1 MVEIALSEPTPSGRS
16 CLAWS
21 GACFHSAVN
30 TFLTRLS
37 HNHRNARRCHS
48 MSLRNPLLSFVLL
61 VCSATAFAA
70 PPPASAPSPA
80 SSDALPEAV
89 SATAAA
95 SSTATAANT
104 DAPDL
109 ADIRAFTRVYAI
121 VKQAYVDKVSD
132 KTLMQSAIRGMLAGL
147 DPHSEFLDTSD
158 LKDLTEDTTGAY
170 SGLGIE
176 VAQLN
181 DQLRIVAPID
191 GTPAARAGI
200 KSGDVIVSI
209 NGKTVQPDALDA
221 AVKQLRGPPGS
232 KITLG
237 ILHVDAK
244 APVTIPLTRERIHVG
259 SVKVQMLDPG
269 YAYIRVSQFQE
280 DTATD
285 LDHDLDALQKKSG
298 PLRGAVLDLRSN
310 PGGLLTAA
318 VGVSDAF
325 LDSGTIV
332 STKGRLKESDLDFS
346 ATPGDLLDGAPM
358 VVLVDNGTA
367 SAAEIVAG
375 ALKDNHRALLLGQRT
390 FGKGSVQTILPLSD
404 DEAIKLTTAR
414 YYTPDGSSIQAA
426 GITPDITLGNLTVS
440 AQTGT
445 PIDDEHESDLPNH
458 LVGNTPVSE
467 TAAAQA
473 GKLAVEDYPL
483 SEALHVLKGL
493 ALARPVALPRTAARP
508 ATSKR

>member
-1 MVEIALSEPTPSGRS
+1 
-16 CLAWS
+16 
-21 GACFHSAVN
+21 
-30 TFLTRLS
+30 
-37 HNHRNARRCHS
+37 
-48 MSLRNPLLSFVLL
+48 MSLRKPLLCLLLL
-61 VCSATAFAA
+61 VSGTAALAA
-70 PPPASAPSPA
+70 PPPATAPAPA
-80 SSDALPEAV
+80 SSNAPPESV
-89 SATAAA
+89 STPAEAGSVATAA
-95 SSTATAANT
+95 STDT
-104 DAPDL
+104 PDL
-109 ADIRAFTRVYAI
+109 ADIRAFTRVYAM
-121 VKQAYVDKVSD
+121 VKQAYVDKVDD

-200 KSGDVIVSI
+200 KPGDVIVSI
-209 NGKTVQPDALDA
+209 NGKAVQPDALDS
-221 AVKQLRGPPGS
+221 AVKELRGPPGS
-232 KITLG
+232 RITLG
-237 ILHVDAK
+237 ILHADAK

-259 SVKVQMLDPG
+259 SVKVSMLDPG
-269 YAYIRVSQFQE
+269 YAYIRISQFQE
-280 DTATD
+280 DTASD
-285 LDHDLDALQKKSG
+285 LDHDLDALQRKDG

-332 STKGRLKESDLDFS
+332 TTKGRLREADLHFN

-375 ALKDNHRALLLGQRT
+375 ALKDDHRALLMGQRT
-390 FGKGSVQTILPLSD
+390 FGKGSVQTILPLTD

-414 YYTPDGSSIQAA
+414 YYTPNGASIQAA
-426 GITPDITLGNLTVS
+426 GITPDITLGNLSVS
-440 AQTGT
+440 TQASMPG
-445 PIDDEHESDLPNH
+445 DDEHESDLPNH
-458 LVGNTPVSE
+458 LQGNTPVVDD
-467 TAAAQA
+467 TAATQA
-473 GKLAVEDYPL
+473 GKLAESDYSL

-493 ALARPVALPRTAARP
+493 ALAHPVVQP
-508 ATSKR
+508 ATSRR